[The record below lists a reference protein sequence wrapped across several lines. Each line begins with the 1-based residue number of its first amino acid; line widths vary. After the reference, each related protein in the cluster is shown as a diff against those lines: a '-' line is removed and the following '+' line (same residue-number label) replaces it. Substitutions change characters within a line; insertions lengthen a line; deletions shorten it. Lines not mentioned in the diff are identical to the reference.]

1 MVDAIITGAERAAC
15 RAPRFIPLPA
25 APRPNPVCPLPPIKV
40 AIRDSSSFYWS
51 QIRGGPYTGVLDHRQ
66 DGEFSSRDFWRRLAD
81 PTLDAAGQH
90 WTRASVPPIRWVQAE
105 DDVNFGWPER
115 QRDGR
120 RLEHSPRHFHADITL
135 GDEVLH
141 LDYLKQISWGPL
153 MGHEEFLVFAKG
165 QFVARGGNWGQPP
178 AGGARNWP
186 LVVQRGDWLLTCW
199 SPTTVAPLGF
209 SADGVS
215 VWVRAPAD
223 VAGAG
228 NTKGC

>member
-1 MVDAIITGAERAAC
+1 MWLHGGATKREAST
-15 RAPRFIPLPA
+15 LPVGGFFYG
-25 APRPNPVCPLPPIKV
+25 RCNHHGRGTCPLPPIRW
-40 AIRDSSSFYWS
+40 I
-51 QIRGGPYTGVLDHRQ
+51 Q
-66 DGEFSSRDFWRRLAD
+66 
-81 PTLDAAGQH
+81 AA
-90 WTRASVPPIRWVQAE
+90 

-141 LDYLKQISWGPL
+141 LDDLKQISWGPV

-165 QFVARGGNWGQPP
+165 QFVARGGNWGGPP
-178 AGGARNWP
+178 GGGARNWP

-199 SPTTVAPLGF
+199 SPTTVAPLEFLAG
-209 SADGVS
+209 GVS